1 MRIPETISSN
11 RSREYKKYTSEEIS
25 KVIYSWLFT
34 ELSHRELDETV
45 LGLNPLFSKGWQSM
59 GILHYLGLKKP
70 HKAIFLGCSL
80 DEGIKHLNEDH
91 QDFSE
96 IISFLS
102 RNTQQN

>member
-45 LGLNPLFSKGWQSM
+45 LGLNPLFSK
-59 GILHYLGLKKP
+59 
-70 HKAIFLGCSL
+70 
-80 DEGIKHLNEDH
+80 
-91 QDFSE
+91 
-96 IISFLS
+96 
-102 RNTQQN
+102 